1 MGDAANTATNFGA
14 CPSEGCPP
22 NASLCV
28 TGACV
33 VPTCT
38 IGAPNSIAHHCDK
51 SSVAGVLA
59 RRLCPET
66 CGCDAPRSPLALSLP
81 MSGCGDKCVR
91 SGKYLARRMALPCA
105 DMLPTDPEFAA
116 FLDNWDLV
124 RMDWPND
131 WQYGGWNYVEGI
143 RLSGCGFLNNM
154 TAMTEN
160 IGPGTGRMGSQGWA
174 PYLFGIN
181 ACVED
186 GTFFPVK
193 PLSYFCPVACG
204 CHAGDPHCPDSC
216 PARTPSTPLC
226 PDELLQTAE
235 AGFPFPSGSN
245 VDWFSPS
252 PYQLSIGEVNA
263 TCPLTPKNRF

>member
-1 MGDAANTATNFGA
+1 M
-14 CPSEGCPP
+14 
-22 NASLCV
+22 
-28 TGACV
+28 
-33 VPTCT
+33 
-38 IGAPNSIAHHCDK
+38 
-51 SSVAGVLA
+51 
-59 RRLCPET
+59 
-66 CGCDAPRSPLALSLP
+66 
-81 MSGCGDKCVR
+81 R
-91 SGKYLARRMALPCA
+91 SGRYLDRRKALPCQ
-105 DMLPTDPEFAA
+105 DLSPTDPSFAA
-116 FLDNWDLV
+116 FLDSWDEIRL
-124 RMDWPND
+124 DWPAD
-131 WQYGGWNYVEGI
+131 WQWGSINYIQGI
-143 RLSGCGFLNNM
+143 RTHGCGFLRNV
-154 TAMTEN
+154 TAMAEAIELMGG
-160 IGPGTGRMGSQGWA
+160 IGWP

-186 GTFFPVK
+186 GVFFPVK